1 MSASRAT
8 LPLLILFTPTSH
20 KSLTLFLPT
29 IIIIMP
35 PLSTEELLNSCS
47 FFWQTKH
54 RVMRRRIECDLGRRH
69 ATPRQTNQ
77 AFSRAAEKVEVV
89 TKPWE
94 MIWNITLP
102 LAANTEYYY
111 SDCRSLTT
119 AAGLLYTKY
128 VPKHCSIRPP
138 KSPFLHI
145 VIGLDELK

>member
-1 MSASRAT
+1 MLTDAIAAAAQQRNLVKTVRCLHLAQ
-8 LPLLILFTPTSH
+8 PYHFLILFTPTSH

-111 SDCRSLTT
+111 SELPLTA

-128 VPKHCSIRPP
+128 VPL
-138 KSPFLHI
+138 LH
-145 VIGLDELK
+145 

>member
-8 LPLLILFTPTSH
+8 LPLFNTIYTHIPQ
-20 KSLTLFLPT
+20 KPNSLLAYYYHHHASS
-29 IIIIMP
+29 
-35 PLSTEELLNSCS
+35 LSAKELLNSCS

-111 SDCRSLTT
+111 SELPLTA

-128 VPKHCSIRPP
+128 IRTTAPLDLPKVH
-138 KSPFLHI
+138 FYTL
-145 VIGLDELK
+145 L